1 MQLTRVRPG
10 AGESLLSTKSNSK
23 KMERLLARE
32 IYAHDVRGAPPI
44 PVLGT
49 GLLIAAGGHL
59 VDHRELSGEF
69 DPIFGMAGFAS
80 MADVI
85 NALSAG
91 AHREEAIFNKA
102 SMTTVAAN
110 VYSRWQAAG
119 YPAGGTFGTSGTG
132 RVMDNT
138 SLGALKFTS
147 AAGGRW
153 KHLLT
158 MGLGSTIAL
167 GTVVL
172 YDRLVEYPFTGTTLG
187 PTTWGTQ
194 PALPARDEGGA
205 TNGDGV
211 MMTLENF
218 SATATAAVTVT
229 PTYTNQ
235 AGTGS
240 KTNAFTSIATAA
252 LAGTIANPLGKLW
265 LDLAS
270 GDTGVRSMQSYTL
283 SASLLAANMAFVLSR
298 PLCMVPMLTSNGY
311 VERDL
316 ILQLAKMPRLY
327 DGTCLALKLLA
338 NATTCPLFGSLTMA
352 EN

>member
-1 MQLTRVRPG
+1 MTITRVRPG

-23 KMERLLARE
+23 RVQQLLARE
-32 IYAHDVRGAPPI
+32 IYSCDVRGAPVI
-44 PVLGT
+44 PVMGT
-49 GLLIAAGGHL
+49 GLCIANGML

-69 DPIFGMAGFAS
+69 EPLFGMAGFAS

-91 AHREEAIFNKA
+91 AHREEAIFSKN
-102 SMTTVAAN
+102 SMTTVVGN
-110 VYSRWQAAG
+110 LYSRWQASG

-153 KHLLT
+153 KHLFT
-158 MGLGSTIAL
+158 MGLGSTIGL
-167 GTVVL
+167 GSVTL
-172 YDRLVEYPFTGTTLG
+172 YDRLAEYPFTGTTLG
-187 PTTWGTQ
+187 PSTFGTQ
-194 PALPARDEGGA
+194 PTLPARDEAGA
-205 TNGDGV
+205 TAGAGV
-211 MMTLENF
+211 MMFLENF

-235 AGTGS
+235 SASGS

-252 LAGTIANPLGKLW
+252 LAGTIANPIGKQW
-265 LDLAS
+265 LDLQS
-270 GDTGVRSMQSYTL
+270 GDTGVSTIQSYTL
-283 SASLLAANMAFVLSR
+283 SASLLAANMALVLCR
-298 PLCMVPMLTSNGY
+298 PICVVPMLTSNGY

-316 ILQLAKMPRLY
+316 IMQLAKLPRLY
-327 DGTCLALKLLA
+327 DGSCLALNLLA
-338 NATTCPLFGSLTMA
+338 NATSCPLFGSLTMA